1 MSGPLPPCGIYK
13 TTTNIAKIPA
23 DRFVYF
29 HNHGDPGAGIYMPE
43 RWLNNR
49 AEFSKQGTPLSNDE
63 ESATLI
69 PLPPEGLYRV
79 RQTFKCT
86 ANSNIAFS
94 PGQLVQ
100 LGYNRRADSIL
111 FVPIWNETGLVM
123 PERGVLMEPENIRY
137 LEQLLVGHAK
147 TDPTQIFH

>member
-1 MSGPLPPCGIYK
+1 MSGSLPPCGIYK
-13 TTTNIAKIPA
+13 TTISIGNIPA

-29 HNHGDPGAGIYMPE
+29 HNHGDPGPGIYLPA

-49 AEFSKQGTPLSNDE
+49 AEFSKQGVPLATNHE
-63 ESATLI
+63 ATTLI

-79 RQTFKCT
+79 RQTFKCS
-86 ANSNIAFS
+86 ANSSITFQ

-111 FVPIWNETGLVM
+111 FIPIWDENGLTM
-123 PERGVLMEPENIRY
+123 PERGVLMEPENIRN

-147 TDPTQIFH
+147 NDPTQVFH

>member
-1 MSGPLPPCGIYK
+1 MSGSLPPCGIYK
-13 TTTNIAKIPA
+13 TTINIGSVPA

-29 HNHGDPGAGIYMPE
+29 HNHGDPGAGIYLPA

-49 AEFSKQGTPLSNDE
+49 AEFSKQGVPLTVDHE
-63 ESATLI
+63 ATTLI

-79 RQTFKCT
+79 RQTFKCS
-86 ANSNIAFS
+86 ANSNMTFQ

-111 FVPIWNETGLVM
+111 FIPIWDESGLMM
-123 PERGVLMEPENIRY
+123 PDRGVLMEPENIRY

-147 TDPTQIFH
+147 SDPTQIFH